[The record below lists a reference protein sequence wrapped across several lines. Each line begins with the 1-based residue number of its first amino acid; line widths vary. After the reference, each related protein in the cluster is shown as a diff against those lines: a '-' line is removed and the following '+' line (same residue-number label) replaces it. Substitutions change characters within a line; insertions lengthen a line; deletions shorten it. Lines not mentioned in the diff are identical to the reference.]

1 LQLGGIHGG
10 NGSATRHAIGR
21 KTGTVLDRRG
31 LDRQAVAMI
40 DVLGGSLG
48 LPPAP
53 GIYGGGLPI
62 QEIFGLPVHPLVV
75 HAVVVL
81 VPLASLG
88 LILMASS
95 IKRSKRYGGLITLI
109 AGVAAAS
116 AFLAMASGRDLAD
129 RFGYGAQEH
138 FAMGQWMPWVGLAVF
153 VNCLLLWLV
162 DKKPPNRSLPGTVLS
177 IAGFVV
183 AALAIAAT
191 VYTGHLGAELV
202 WGS

>member
-1 LQLGGIHGG
+1 
-10 NGSATRHAIGR
+10 
-21 KTGTVLDRRG
+21 
-31 LDRQAVAMI
+31 MI
-40 DVLGGSLG
+40 DMLGGSLA

-53 GIYGGGLPI
+53 IIYGGGLPLK
-62 QEIFGLPVHPLVV
+62 EIFGLPVHPLVV

-88 LILMASS
+88 LIMMASG
-95 IKRSKRYGGLITLI
+95 IRRSKRYGGLVTLI
-109 AGVAAAS
+109 AGIAAVS
-116 AFLAMASGRDLAD
+116 AFLAMASGRDLAE

-138 FAMGQWMPWVGLAVF
+138 FAMGRWMPWVGLAVF
-153 VNCLLLWLV
+153 ANCLLLWLL
-162 DKKPPNRSLPGTVLS
+162 DKKPSQRNLPGKVLA

-183 AALAIAAT
+183 AAAAIGAT